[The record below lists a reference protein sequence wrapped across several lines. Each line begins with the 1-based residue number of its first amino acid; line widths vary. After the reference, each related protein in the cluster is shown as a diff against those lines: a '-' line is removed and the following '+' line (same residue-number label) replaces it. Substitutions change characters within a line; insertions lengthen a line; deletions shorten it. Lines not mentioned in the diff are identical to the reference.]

1 MNRRVIRLT
10 LALVAGFAVLLV
22 QLTNIGFLR
31 AGELRRHEVNMRA
44 AAAAIG
50 NARGAISSA
59 EGETLAPSISPGEI
73 DIPVLRTYPHGPL
86 YAHVVGYLGLEIGA
100 SGIERSYDAELSGNA
115 GHIALRDVSDL
126 FADSD
131 RVGDL
136 VLSVHHGVQLTAR
149 AALGDRDGAVVVLE
163 PATGAVVAM
172 WSRPSF
178 DPNAILGIGLTTS
191 AKSQATRA
199 RAYQRHYV
207 LSADRSLSRA
217 GAELLEGA
225 RREPG
230 ATGID
235 LPGEP
240 DGADPYDPTSDP
252 AGIGVGGAELVQLTP
267 LQLALA
273 AASIAGDGTRM
284 RPHVVH
290 RVDSRSADSESP
302 MPDASVETAPR
313 EAGRLFS
320 AAEAAGLLARMTA
333 EARQASI
340 SVETTDGVEVL
351 AAIALGELA
360 DPTGGSTS
368 IGSWAVLLA
377 PADAPAVAVAVL
389 IEPDSDLDIGDPR
402 GGGTLATMI
411 AATAAEAALALRAVP
426 QPDRP

>member
-10 LALVAGFAVLLV
+10 LALAAGFAVLLV
-22 QLTNIGFLR
+22 QLTIIGFLR
-31 AGELRRHEVNMRA
+31 AGELRRHEDNMRA

-59 EGETLAPSISPGEI
+59 DGETLAPSISPGEI
-73 DIPVLRTYPHGPL
+73 DVPVLRTYPHGPL
-86 YAHVVGYLGLEIGA
+86 YAHIVGYLGLEAGA

-115 GHIALRDVSDL
+115 AHIALRDVSDL

-136 VLSVHHGVQLTAR
+136 VLSLHHGVQLTAR
-149 AALGDRDGAVVVLE
+149 AALGDRDGAVVVVE
-163 PATGAVVAM
+163 PAAGAVVAM

-178 DPNAILGIGLTTS
+178 DPNAILGIGLTPS
-191 AKSQATRA
+191 AESQATPA

-207 LSADRSLSRA
+207 LSADRSLSGA
-217 GAELLEGA
+217 GAELLDGA

-230 ATGID
+230 STGID

-240 DGADPYDPTSDP
+240 DGADLDIETADIGDDNVDP
-252 AGIGVGGAELVQLTP
+252 VQLTP

-273 AASIAGDGTRM
+273 AASIAGDGIRM
-284 RPHVVH
+284 RPHVVR
-290 RVDSRSADSESP
+290 RVNSRSADGESST
-302 MPDASVETAPR
+302 PDASVETAPR

-320 AAEAAGLLARMTA
+320 AAEAAGLLARMAA

-340 SVETTDGVEVL
+340 SLETTDGVEIP
-351 AAIALGELA
+351 AAIAVGELA
-360 DPTGGSTS
+360 DPTGDSTP

-389 IEPDSDLDIGDPR
+389 IEPDADLDIGDPL

-411 AATAAEAALALRAVP
+411 AATAAEAALALREVP

>member
-10 LALVAGFAVLLV
+10 LALAAGFAVLLMH
-22 QLTNIGFLR
+22 LTIIGFLR
-31 AGELRRHEVNMRA
+31 AGELRRHEDNMRA

-59 EGETLAPSISPGEI
+59 DGETLAPSIGPGEI
-73 DIPVLRTYPHGPL
+73 DVPVLRTYPHGPL
-86 YAHVVGYLGLEIGA
+86 YAHIVGYLGLEAGA

-115 GHIALRDVSDL
+115 AHIALRDVSDL

-136 VLSVHHGVQLTAR
+136 VLSLHHGVQLTAR

-178 DPNAILGIGLTTS
+178 DPNAIVGIGLTTR
-191 AKSQATRA
+191 AESQATRA
-199 RAYQRHYV
+199 RTYQRHYV

-217 GAELLEGA
+217 GTELLDGA

-230 ATGID
+230 STGID

-240 DGADPYDPTSDP
+240 DGADLDIETAD
-252 AGIGVGGAELVQLTP
+252 IGDDNVEPVQLTP

-273 AASIAGDGTRM
+273 AASIAGDGIRM

-290 RVDSRSADSESP
+290 RVDSRSADGESST
-302 MPDASVETAPR
+302 PDASAETAPR

-333 EARQASI
+333 EARQVSI
-340 SVETTDGVEVL
+340 SLETTDGVEL
-351 AAIALGELA
+351 PAAIATGQLA
-360 DPTGGSTS
+360 DPTGDGTR

-377 PADAPAVAVAVL
+377 PADAPTVAVAVL
-389 IEPDSDLDIGDPR
+389 IEPDAALDIGDPR

-411 AATAAEAALALRAVP
+411 AATAAEAALVLRAGP